1 MDANLRAHPMC
12 STLWASICRLGADST
27 ERIRIML
34 ETVEDHLRTHDK
46 NIRKLQ
52 SELSAEALQARTDTL
67 KELILDGAA
76 RCWR

>member
-34 ETVEDHLRTHDK
+34 ETVEDLRTHDN

-76 RCWR
+76 